1 MHYVEDLAYQL
12 RCDVVKVLAKVGSG
26 HLGGC
31 LSSADIVATLFGS
44 GFLKKENINQ
54 RAVYPF
60 VLSVGHL
67 APLLY
72 SALARMGEFPLE
84 ELWTLRRLGSRLQGH
99 PSIGHGHDHEA
110 TPGLFCGSGSLGQ
123 GLSIAAGMAVARPA
137 TSVYALLGDG
147 ELQEGQIW
155 EAAMFAAYESL
166 DNLVAI
172 VDVNGQ
178 QLDGPTWSVMN
189 LLDIGAKWR
198 AFGWEVYEIDG
209 HSCEALAGAVEKRGQ
224 KPKPK
229 VILAKTRM
237 GCGIPAIE
245 NLSSWHGKTPSLEQ
259 VQDFLLALENSYS
272 AIRAQ
277 DKLLPLNADLTVNV
291 KAL

>member
-1 MHYVEDLAYQL
+1 MYYIEDLAYKL
-12 RCDVVKVLAKVGSG
+12 RCDMVKILTEVGSG

-31 LSSADIVATLFGS
+31 LSSADIIATLYGG
-44 GFLKKENINQ
+44 GFLTKEEIKG
-54 RAVYPF
+54 RSVYPL

-72 SALARMGEFPLE
+72 AALARMGEFPLK
-84 ELWTLRRLGSRLQGH
+84 ELWTLRQLGSRLQGH

-123 GLSIAAGMAVARPA
+123 GLSIAAGMAVARPE
-137 TSVYALLGDG
+137 TRVYALLGDG

-155 EAAMFAAYESL
+155 EAAMFAAHESL
-166 DNLVAI
+166 ENLVAI

-178 QLDGPTWSVMN
+178 QLDGPTWDVMD
-189 LLDIGAKWR
+189 LLDLAAKWK
-198 AFGWEVYEIDG
+198 AFGWEVCKVDG
-209 HSCEALAGAVEKRGQ
+209 HSCKALAKAIGNRG
-224 KPKPK
+224 KVSKPK

-245 NLSSWHGKTPSLEQ
+245 DQSSWHGKAPSREQ
-259 VQDFLLALENSYS
+259 EHDFLTALGISYTTMWNRGNLEPLA
-272 AIRAQ
+272 
-277 DKLLPLNADLTVNV
+277 ADLTVNLE
-291 KAL
+291 AL